1 MFLPL
6 GLMFVATL
14 LLGTVALHIFSTEQM
29 AEESGPAVRSAR
41 SVADA
46 LNAALQS
53 SGNPRDTL
61 DAFSRSLGNSES
73 IQFRATDAA
82 SERKT

>member
-41 SVADA
+41 SAKAHQSCHVTPCCPSIMRHARMAVAY
-46 LNAALQS
+46 
-53 SGNPRDTL
+53 PP
-61 DAFSRSLGNSES
+61 
-73 IQFRATDAA
+73 
-82 SERKT
+82 